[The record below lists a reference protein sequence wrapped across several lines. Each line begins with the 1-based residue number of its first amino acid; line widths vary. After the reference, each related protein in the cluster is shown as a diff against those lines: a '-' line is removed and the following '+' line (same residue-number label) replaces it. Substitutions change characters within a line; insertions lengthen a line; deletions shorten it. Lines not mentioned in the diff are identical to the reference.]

1 MNNVNPHIWP
11 GARRRNALAQRLL
24 GGALLLC
31 GLGLAPAALAGMQD
45 CDWMPT
51 GETGQETEQELSRKR
66 KQFDDCMARTGGG
79 LSGNGDGAVGS
90 AGEASGALASAGRPQ
105 GAGNAPQPVLVEDD
119 VARLIREAAEKE
131 TDPVHQAALW
141 EQYNGYVE
149 TLWTP
154 TGETGPRPGEAGQ
167 KTEQEL
173 REELARQ
180 LKQFDKSMAQIGDGD
195 GDGLGEDGDGTGASA
210 GDSADLM
217 ASGADPAQAGDPA
230 SIEDSAEDADAAGRE
245 VAARP
250 ASPTGDSAKPFEP
263 ASSLPAVVPS
273 RSEDQPREVASAGR
287 PQGAGDAP
295 RKALV
300 EDDVARLIREAAEK
314 ETDPVRQAA
323 LWEQYNSYVKTL

>member
-1 MNNVNPHIWP
+1 MSNADPHIWP
-11 GARRRNALAQRLL
+11 GARRRNALAERLL

-31 GLGLAPAALAGMQD
+31 GLGLALAALASKQD
-45 CDWMPT
+45 CDWAPT
-51 GETGQETEQELSRKR
+51 GETGQETEQELARKR
-66 KQFDDCMARTGGG
+66 KQFDDCMARAGGG
-79 LSGNGDGAVGS
+79 LSGNGDGAGGS
-90 AGEASGALASAGRPQ
+90 AGEASGPLVSTGKPQ
-105 GAGNAPQPVLVEDD
+105 VAGNAPRPVLVEDD

-149 TLWTP
+149 TLWTQ
-154 TGETGPRPGEAGQ
+154 TGETGRRPGEAGQ

-173 REELARQ
+173 REELARK
-180 LKQFDKSMAQIGDGD
+180 LKQFDESTAQIGDGD
-195 GDGLGEDGDGTGASA
+195 GLGKDGDGTGASA

-230 SIEDSAEDADAAGRE
+230 GIGGSAEDADAAGRE
-245 VAARP
+245 VAVRP
-250 ASPTGDSAKPFEP
+250 ASPTGDSAKPLEP
-263 ASSLPAVVPS
+263 ASPLPAVVPS
-273 RSEDQPREVASAGR
+273 RSEGQPPREVASAGR

-300 EDDVARLIREAAEK
+300 EDNVARLIREAAEK